1 MYYLP
6 SVIMRL
12 SNSLCFHLTVHIL
25 RIPKFVLI
33 TDLTFGNDKFD
44 FYCTIFFSSFFHQA
58 SGSLILFLFS
68 IYILLHLCPLI
79 FFFFK

>member
-44 FYCTIFFSSFFHQA
+44 FYCTIFFLLFFPSSFWFPDFVFIFYLYLIA
-58 SGSLILFLFS
+58 SLSP
-68 IYILLHLCPLI
+68 H
-79 FFFFK
+79 FFFF